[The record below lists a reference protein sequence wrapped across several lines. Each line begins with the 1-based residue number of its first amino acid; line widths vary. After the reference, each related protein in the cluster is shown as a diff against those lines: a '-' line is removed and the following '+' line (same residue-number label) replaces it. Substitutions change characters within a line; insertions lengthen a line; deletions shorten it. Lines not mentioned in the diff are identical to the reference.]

1 MGLFSR
7 PPKST
12 SAQDGQVSKTFT
24 ISGMHCTS
32 CAMNIDGEL
41 EDLPGVSESTTNY
54 AKAVTK
60 VTFDSKKVD
69 ESTLVKTIEGLG
81 YQVQE

>member
-7 PPKST
+7 SPKST
-12 SAQDGQVSKTFT
+12 SAQDGQVSKTYT
-24 ISGMHCTS
+24 ITGMHCSS

-41 EDLPGVSESTTNY
+41 EDLPGVAAASTNY

-60 VTFDSKKVD
+60 VTFDTSKID
-69 ESTLVKTIEGLG
+69 ESVLIKTIEGLG
-81 YQVQE
+81 YSVQ